1 MYKKFWSLGVFKGCD
16 TFVLIV
22 HFLNDKWEPCH
33 VPIGFF
39 EIGNTFGIAMT
50 LQLNDL
56 VTKHGLNVHVIAC
69 IKNKRNIFFNMTF
82 ALIFIMSCEFLGLLG
97 LFVSNC

>member
-1 MYKKFWSLGVFKGCD
+1 
-16 TFVLIV
+16 VLIA

-33 VPIGFF
+33 VLVGFF
-39 EIGNTFGIAMT
+39 EIGNTFGIAMA
-50 LQLNDL
+50 LQLNNL
-56 VTKHGLNVHVIAC
+56 VTKHGHNVHVIAY

-82 ALIFIMSCEFLGLLG
+82 ALIFIVSCEFSGLLA